1 MVSIIIV
8 NYNTC
13 KLTSECIN
21 SIYEKVHSCKY
32 EIIVVDNAS
41 VDNSAAAIKR
51 KYPEVILITSRKNLG
66 FGRANNLGAKY
77 AKGEYLFLLNSDT
90 VLNNDPFPYFI
101 DFSEKHNKKLGAI
114 GTYLRDGQGEYSKC
128 GGTFYSIS
136 KYLITALKK
145 WFLLS
150 SKEEVPFQKRDV
162 PVDYVIGA
170 DLFIRRELFEELEGF
185 DKHIFMYF
193 EDVELCKRLSDAGY
207 QSYIIYGPDITHF
220 VKASS
225 TSQFPRVYNTASLV
239 YCLQKEESAFQLK
252 IFQFCLFV
260 LKLPLLF
267 QLKRLK
273 ENTEYISAIFNY
285 KKYILS

>member
-114 GTYLRDGQGEYSKC
+114 GTYLRDGQGEYSKS

-150 SKEEVPFQKRDV
+150 SKEEVSFQKRDV
-162 PVDYVIGA
+162 
-170 DLFIRRELFEELEGF
+170 
-185 DKHIFMYF
+185 
-193 EDVELCKRLSDAGY
+193 
-207 QSYIIYGPDITHF
+207 
-220 VKASS
+220 
-225 TSQFPRVYNTASLV
+225 
-239 YCLQKEESAFQLK
+239 
-252 IFQFCLFV
+252 
-260 LKLPLLF
+260 LLTMLLG
-267 QLKRLK
+267 QTYL
-273 ENTEYISAIFNY
+273 
-285 KKYILS
+285 